1 MAASRNKSSSFT
13 RTTTTSEALGRVP
26 GLRHGLNGTTLIS
39 TGIADLDSI
48 LFFFFSFSPF
58 ISHKEE
64 ILELGFPLE

>member
-13 RTTTTSEALGRVP
+13 RTTATSEALGRVP

-48 LFFFFSFSPF
+48 LFSFSPF

-64 ILELGFPLE
+64 IFELGFPLE